1 VSEELWV
8 DPRDRVRPNFS
19 AELTTGTMVPLVMVF
34 NPSIKAGI
42 VLLGGDEVEITRD
55 RWSANQRVLDE
66 LSSFSFLT
74 SGKRTGEVGEDA

>member
-8 DPRDRVRPNFS
+8 DPRDRVRPYFS